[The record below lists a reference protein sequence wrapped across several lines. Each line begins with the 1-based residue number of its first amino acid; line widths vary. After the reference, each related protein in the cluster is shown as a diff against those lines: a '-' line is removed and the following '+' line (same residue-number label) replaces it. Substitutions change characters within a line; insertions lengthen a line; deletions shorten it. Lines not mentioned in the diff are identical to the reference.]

1 MNTVRIA
8 DLFPVPAIEPQ
19 RPPVRDLPAVR
30 PQPLGVAMN
39 ELHFHGACSV
49 PRFEASSAAAR
60 AVCALLGVVAC
71 GAVFAGVL
79 SSFAHCAI

>member
-19 RPPVRDLPAVR
+19 RPPVHDTPTVR
-30 PQPLGVAMN
+30 RQPRGVAVN
-39 ELHFHGACSV
+39 ELHFHGASSV
-49 PRFEASSAAAR
+49 PRFEASSAADR
-60 AVCALLGVVAC
+60 AVCALLGVAVC

-79 SSFAHCAI
+79 ASFAHAAM